1 MEKQRKKHLAWWLPC
16 FQIPIWTLSRH
27 DVDDMGH
34 KVFCRS
40 YFLQRAALAA
50 NYKTKWNFN
59 KCVFQTAR
67 RRLWERNTKHHQN
80 KHHNFQTKVFR
91 PKGGYLAVL
100 WLHLG
105 LVALCYF
112 EFLQD
117 LASEVWN
124 WVYFIVLRTMET
136 DKKIFQ
142 LKIRMMD
149 TKK

>member
-1 MEKQRKKHLAWWLPC
+1 M
-16 FQIPIWTLSRH
+16 IWVIKSFVAAT
-27 DVDDMGH
+27 
-34 KVFCRS
+34 
-40 YFLQRAALAA
+40 FLQPAALAA

-80 KHHNFQTKVFR
+80 KHHNFQTKVFP

-117 LASEVWN
+117 LTSEVWN
-124 WVYFIVLRTMET
+124 WLYFIVLWTMET
-136 DKKIFQ
+136 EKNIPINISNDGYKEVNSLLQ
-142 LKIRMMD
+142 LKIMGLLLE
-149 TKK
+149 TICL

>member
-1 MEKQRKKHLAWWLPC
+1 M
-16 FQIPIWTLSRH
+16 IWVIKSFVAAT
-27 DVDDMGH
+27 
-34 KVFCRS
+34 
-40 YFLQRAALAA
+40 FLQPAALAA

-91 PKGGYLAVL
+91 PRGRYLAVL
-100 WLHLG
+100 WLHLA

-117 LASEVWN
+117 LTSEVWN
-124 WVYFIVLRTMET
+124 WLYFIVLWTMET
-136 DKKIFQ
+136 EKNIPINILNDGYKEVNSLLQ
-142 LKIRMMD
+142 LKIMGLVLE
-149 TKK
+149 TICL

>member
-1 MEKQRKKHLAWWLPC
+1 MMLM
-16 FQIPIWTLSRH
+16 IWVIKSFVAAT
-27 DVDDMGH
+27 
-34 KVFCRS
+34 
-40 YFLQRAALAA
+40 FLQPAALAA

-91 PKGGYLAVL
+91 PRGRYLAVL
-100 WLHLG
+100 WLHLA

-124 WVYFIVLRTMET
+124 WLYFIVLWTMET
-136 DKKIFQ
+136 EKNIPINILNDGYKEVNSLLQ
-142 LKIRMMD
+142 LKIMGLLLE
-149 TKK
+149 TICL